1 MAKTKEIQI
10 SEQDARAKPKK
21 APTKQSAA
29 VVQSP
34 LSEMERMFDRFWS
47 RGWPSLWRD
56 RHDFLNAGRDWFE
69 WKGVRL
75 PNVDVIDR
83 KAEILVRA
91 ELPGIDKKDLSIS
104 MTDHLLTIK
113 GQTKTETKQED
124 GDYHRH
130 EISSTAY
137 ARSIEL
143 PATVD
148 SDKAQ
153 ASMKDGVLEISL
165 PKAAASIKRNITVK

>member
-10 SEQDARAKPKK
+10 SEQAANTRSKK
-21 APTKQSAA
+21 ESSKQPA
-29 VVQSP
+29 VVAQSP
-34 LSEMERMFDRFWS
+34 LTEMERMFERFWS
-47 RGWPSLWRD
+47 SGWPALWRD
-56 RHDFLNAGRDWFE
+56 RHDLLTSTRDWFD

-75 PNVDVIDR
+75 PNMDVIDR

-91 ELPGIDKKDLSIS
+91 ELPGIDKKDLSIT

-113 GQTKTETKQED
+113 GQTKTETKQEE

-130 EISSTAY
+130 EISSTAF

-143 PATVD
+143 PGSVNA
-148 SDKAQ
+148 DKAQ
-153 ASMKDGVLEISL
+153 ATIKDGVLEISL
-165 PKAAASIKRNITVK
+165 PKAAASIKRHIAVK